1 MHKYP
6 QNQGYV
12 GSSGQTLTRNMS
24 MTLGDWQ
31 ICHQTH
37 VLCGHTT
44 FVLNQIRFQIIRSL
58 HPL

>member
-24 MTLGDWQ
+24 MTLGNDP
-31 ICHQTH
+31 
-37 VLCGHTT
+37 GK
-44 FVLNQIRFQIIRSL
+44 FVTKPMSYVATL
-58 HPL
+58 HSY